1 MTKETKLLV
10 LAAETLPVGD
20 APELIRILPL
30 GRVRSEKGTFVVDAE
45 SYQLMKARM
54 DERKLDLP
62 IDYEHQ
68 TLKDVQAPAAGWI
81 KELILDAD
89 AISARVEWTPRGR
102 EYIQNGEYR
111 YTSPVIRIRRSDRKV
126 IGLDSAALTN
136 TPAIDNMYTI
146 AGKAMGEE
154 DEEDDDMEL
163 LKALAALLGLPETA
177 TEAEVTAAVKTLA
190 EREAPVVANKTVADL
205 LGLDEA
211 KAKTEDYCA
220 AILAL
225 KTASPSE
232 DYLAL
237 KARLDKRDAED
248 AVAAAAAAGKIT
260 GATREWA
267 MTYALK
273 DPAGFKAFCEK
284 APAVVPVGELDLV
297 APAKTSATPAA
308 VEDAVRMVCKQ
319 MGVSAEEA
327 LKALKED

>member
-1 MTKETKLLV
+1 MTKETKLLI
-10 LAAETLPVGD
+10 LAAETLPAGD

-30 GRVRSEKGTFVVDAE
+30 GQVKSEKGDFLVDAE
-45 SYQLMKARM
+45 SYQLMKAQMER
-54 DERKLDLP
+54 RKLDLP

-68 TLKDVQAPAAGWI
+68 TLKDVQAPAAAWI
-81 KELILDAD
+81 KELILGDD
-89 AISARVEWTPRGR
+89 AIRARVEWTPRGR
-102 EYIQNGEYR
+102 DYVASGEYR
-111 YTSPVIRIRRSDRKV
+111 YTSPVVRIRKTDGKV
-126 IGLDSAALTN
+126 IGLHSAALTN

-146 AGKAMGEE
+146 AGKAMGE
-154 DEEDDDMEL
+154 DEEDDSMEL
-163 LKALAALLGLPETA
+163 VKALAALLGLPETA
-177 TEAEVTAAVKTLA
+177 TEDAVTAAVKTLA
-190 EREAPVVANKTVADL
+190 EQTAPVVANKTVADL

-225 KTASPSE
+225 KTAGPSE

-297 APAKTSATPAA
+297 TPAKTSATPAA

-319 MGVSAEEA
+319 MGVSADEA
-327 LKALKED
+327 LKALKEE